1 VAHRHP
7 GSSIE
12 LYLNGLSTL
21 FNEEI
26 ACDVVFRAGMEEVHA
41 HRCIVAARSKV
52 LRDMLFASPEAREI
66 VVEDEVFF
74 RRPHFLRA
82 VIASCYG
89 VETEEGTDISY
100 HANYFADPNVV
111 PWYELAKLEPKTIND
126 ATQAQLLSIA
136 PPDVFIVGTVDAN
149 PEADIDWMVPAHVP
163 ILCAY
168 SRYAR
173 SALSHEFWAM
183 TTKMPA
189 TDSEEGIERI
199 LRLDSMNFAEDT
211 VIELVS
217 ACYGASLDMCDEP
230 LESIL
235 QLADGAVYLGMTAAS
250 ILCEEVLALR
260 INATDLP
267 DIIEYAES
275 NGLQLLLLECHKYL
289 CRNLKSV
296 QEAGSLSYIRY
307 EHMKTMLQSNFVETQ
322 EDEILN
328 AVLAWSERT
337 AAPND
342 KTAELISL
350 VRLPFV
356 PTDSPAMLR
365 AVERGLIGEDMLRAC
380 RLFQTDA
387 DYRRTMINSEV
398 LYSSRQ
404 SESHKDQLQDH
415 LSDLMLTRVTRALES
430 PPVLDHSFAILRML
444 GTVNGRRNFDQ
455 IRSIRLSES
464 GDYLLCDSSESEIA
478 VKEILI
484 EPSMAFTFDGLETPS
499 MASTEDKALQFVD
512 STSLQSKRVED
523 VEQLL
528 AAMLRRENELRLH
541 PQVQEVYGN
550 IGDDEEEMSRFTTA
564 LQAHVASEFNVD
576 TIVGIELIRSAS
588 SLFPETAKLAHYV
601 RHNRCFRG
609 SLCAGDEAPDVSLST
624 LTGETT
630 KLWKE
635 IDARRSKDGF
645 TDEMPVVILGASFT

>member
-1 VAHRHP
+1 MAHRHP

-21 FNEEI
+21 FKEEI

-52 LRDMLFASPEAREI
+52 LRGLLFASPEAKEI
-66 VVEDEVFF
+66 VVEDEVFSHH
-74 RRPHFLRA
+74 PHFFRA

-89 VETEEGTDISY
+89 VETEEGTDIPY

-126 ATQAQLLSIA
+126 GTEAQLLSIA
-136 PPDVFIVGTVDAN
+136 PPEVFIVGTVDAN

-168 SRYAR
+168 SGYAR

-189 TDSEEGIERI
+189 TDKEEGNERT

-250 ILCEEVLALR
+250 ILCEEILALR
-260 INATDLP
+260 INTTNLP

-289 CRNLKSV
+289 CRNLESV
-296 QEAGSLSYIRY
+296 QEAGSLSYIRH

-328 AVLAWSERT
+328 AVLAWSEHT

-415 LSDLMLTRVTRALES
+415 LSELILERQREY
-430 PPVLDHSFAILRML
+430 LFMDHAPQVMVCRML
-444 GTVNGRRNFDQ
+444 GTVNGRRNFEQ

-464 GDYLLCDSSESEIA
+464 GDYLVCGSSES
-478 VKEILI
+478 EILI

-499 MASTEDKALQFVD
+499 MTSTEEKALQFVD

-588 SLFPETAKLAHYV
+588 SLFPEAAKLAHYV
-601 RHNRCFRG
+601 RHNRSFTG
-609 SLCAGDEAPDVSLST
+609 SLSVGDEAPDVSLST

-635 IDARRSKDGF
+635 IDARRSQDGF
-645 TDEMPVVILGASFT
+645 TNETPVVILGASFT